1 MEDWLVL
8 VLALGGGFAVGAL
21 TIGLLALL
29 RRRAPAKTKAEPE
42 VVPFEAVEDDAPAPF
57 EPVEDHFG
65 VTHAPRGNAPSQR
78 VMSGRPLDESV
89 APTEWAARVSG
100 PLPPG
105 HTRGVCSGC
114 GTPLSVGPRR
124 PLRIACPECGRT
136 RLLA

>member
-1 MEDWLVL
+1 MEHWLVL
-8 VLALGGGFAVGAL
+8 ALALGGGFAVGAL
-21 TIGLLALL
+21 TIGALALM
-29 RRRAPAKTKAEPE
+29 RRRAPAKPKADPE
-42 VVPFEAVEDDAPAPF
+42 VLPFEPVEDDAAEPF
-57 EPVEDHFG
+57 APVEDHFG

-78 VMSGRPLDESV
+78 VMSGRPLDESI
-89 APTEWAARVSG
+89 APTEWASRVSG

-105 HTRGVCSGC
+105 HTQGVCSGC